1 MELPDLHAR
10 SKGLLMAVPSL
21 AHPTTA
27 ILTPGSC
34 SWARVPTSREWG
46 PQLAIRG
53 GGARLRSRQHIP
65 PAGYA
70 KRRFN
75 LGFVSS

>member
-53 GGARLRSRQHIP
+53 GGEASFAAAY
-65 PAGYA
+65 PAG
-70 KRRFN
+70 
-75 LGFVSS
+75 GIC